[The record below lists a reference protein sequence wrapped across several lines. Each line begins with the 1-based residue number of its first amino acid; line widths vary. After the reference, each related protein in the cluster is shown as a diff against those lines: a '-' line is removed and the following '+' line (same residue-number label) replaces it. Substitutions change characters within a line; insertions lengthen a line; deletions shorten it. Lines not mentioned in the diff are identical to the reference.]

1 MNAVGNTANRT
12 DLGRDKRAF
21 PLNNKDLS
29 NPPGAEDPAIVVRL
43 LSAIER
49 DSALTQR
56 RLSKELGI
64 ALGLANTYLRRCVRK
79 GLVKIGQV
87 PMRRYAYYLTP
98 HGFAEKSRLTAEYL
112 TVSLDFFRRARR
124 ECTELLA
131 YAQARRWRGVV
142 LFGAGDLA
150 EVAVLSANEI
160 GIDVIAVVDATRAGH
175 CAGKPIVAELSQ
187 VPGPI
192 DAVMLTDVSAPQTQ
206 LDAACAQ
213 RAALGL
219 GPERLLVPELL
230 LLRSGASNGANV
242 KQAYAP

>member
-1 MNAVGNTANRT
+1 MNAVGNAANRT
-12 DLGRDKRAF
+12 ESDQVKRAF
-21 PLNNKDLS
+21 PLSNKDLPS
-29 NPPGAEDPAIVVRL
+29 SPGAEDPAIVVRL

-56 RLSKELGI
+56 RLSQELGI

-79 GLVKIGQV
+79 GLIKIGQV

-131 YAQARRWRGVV
+131 YAQARRWRGIV

-150 EVAVLSANEI
+150 EVAVLSANEVGVDI
-160 GIDVIAVVDATRAGH
+160 LAVVDATHTGR
-175 CAGKPIVAELSQ
+175 CAGRPIVAELSD
-187 VPGPI
+187 VDGSV
-192 DAVMLTDVSAPQTQ
+192 DAVMLTGVSAPQFQ
-206 LDAACAQ
+206 LDSVRAQ
-213 RAALGL
+213 MAALKIGS
-219 GPERLLVPELL
+219 ERLLVPELL
-230 LLRSGASNGANV
+230 LLRSTASNGSDV
-242 KQAYAP
+242 KQADAS